1 VLAASY
7 PFLDIVWTMLI
18 FFAWMMFFWLV
29 IVLFADIFRRDD
41 LGGWAKAGWTFLIF
55 FVPWI
60 GALAY
65 VIARPKLTEQDRQLA
80 EEQQRVSAAVSH
92 SGAVDQL
99 AKLNDLRADG
109 AISQDEY
116 DDLKRKTLTT
126 A

>member
-18 FFAWMMFFWLV
+18 FFAWLMFFWLV

-41 LGGWAKAGWTFLIF
+41 LSGWAKAGWTFLLF

-65 VIARPKLTEQDRQLA
+65 VIARPKMTEQDRQLV
-80 EEQQRVSAAVSH
+80 EEQQRVAAAVSH